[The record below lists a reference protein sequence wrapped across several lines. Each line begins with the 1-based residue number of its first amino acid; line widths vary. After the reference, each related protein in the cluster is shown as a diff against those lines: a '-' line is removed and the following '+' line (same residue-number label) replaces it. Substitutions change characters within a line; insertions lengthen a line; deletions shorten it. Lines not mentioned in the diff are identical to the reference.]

1 MCMKWVIV
9 EYYNVKFYLM
19 LKGIQDFVKFAYLQ
33 NRIEA
38 GEQLLMKDIYSWCDN
53 QKIYVITKFEY
64 LREISVMENLWNFY
78 SYLRAKV
85 EYRKLKRLNI

>member
-38 GEQLLMKDIYSWCDN
+38 GEQLLMKDIYSKNICDN
-53 QKIYVITKFEY
+53 
-64 LREISVMENLWNFY
+64 
-78 SYLRAKV
+78 
-85 EYRKLKRLNI
+85 